1 MKKIMLLGA
10 TGSIGTQT
18 IDVIVNHPELFELTG
33 LSAGKNIEVL
43 EDILAKVKVKYVCT
57 TNRHEQLELKYPDI
71 VFLSGEEG
79 LMELA
84 RNKEYDLLV
93 NALVGFVGLKP
104 TLEAIET
111 KHDVALAN
119 KETLVVAGEFING
132 AKHAHGV
139 ELFPI
144 DSEHSAIFQ
153 ALRGNDPKTVRRL
166 LITASGGSF
175 RDKTRE
181 QLKDVT
187 LEQTLKHPNWA
198 MGAKIT
204 IDSATM
210 MNKGLEV
217 IEAHWLFDVDYEDI
231 EVVLH
236 KQSIVHSMVEYVDH
250 SIMAQ
255 LGNADM
261 RIPIQYAMH
270 YPHRVEL
277 MDSEPLDFTKAIN
290 LTFEPIDFERFP
302 LLKLAFDTG
311 KKGGNLP
318 AVMNAA
324 NEHAN
329 QAFQDGRVSFLEI
342 EELVFG
348 AVENAKHVEK
358 PSLEQLMEADRWAR
372 EFVEKM
378 IREKNDR

>member
-18 IDVIVNHPELFELTG
+18 IDVIVSHPELFELTG
-33 LSAGKNIEVL
+33 LSAGRNIKTL
-43 EDILAKVKVKYVCT
+43 EEILAKVKVKYVCT
-57 TNRHEQLELKYPDI
+57 MIKNPKLEQKYPEI
-71 VFLSGEEG
+71 VFLNGEAG
-79 LMELA
+79 LLELA
-84 RNKEYDLLV
+84 QNPEYDLLV
-93 NALVGFVGLKP
+93 NALVGFVGLAP
-104 TLEAIET
+104 TLKAMAS

-119 KETLVVAGEFING
+119 KETLVVAGEHINA
-132 AKHAHGV
+132 AKHQYGV

-153 ALRGNDPKTVRRL
+153 ALQGNDPKSIRRL

-175 RDKTRE
+175 RDKTR
-181 QLKDVT
+181 QDLQSVT
-187 LEQTLKHPNWA
+187 LSDALKHPNWA

-217 IEAHWLFDVDYEDI
+217 IEAHWLFDVDYDDI

-236 KQSIVHSMVEYVDH
+236 KQSIVHSMVEYQDY

-270 YPHRVEL
+270 YPHRVPL
-277 MDSEPLDFTKAIN
+277 KNSAPLDFSQTMN
-290 LTFEPIDFERFP
+290 LTFELIDFERFP

-318 AVMNAA
+318 AIMNAA
-324 NEHAN
+324 NEHSN
-329 QAFQDGRVSFLEI
+329 QAFQDGRISFLEI
-342 EELVFG
+342 EELVFA
-348 AVENAKHVEK
+348 AVANAGYLAK
-358 PSLEQLMEADRWAR
+358 PSLNQLIDADGWAR
-372 EFVEKM
+372 EFVENLIQAK
-378 IREKNDR
+378 K